1 MELFK
6 LFGTIAID
14 NQDANAEIDKTTGI
28 AEDAKSKISGAFEK
42 VGNAAVKVGK
52 AVATGMAA
60 AGAAVVGLVK
70 QSIDA
75 YADYEQLVG
84 GVETLFKDSAR
95 EVLLYADRAFET
107 AGISANNYMETVTSF
122 SASLLQSLGG
132 DTAKAAEM
140 ADMAII
146 DMADN
151 ANKMGSSISAIQ
163 VAYQGFAKQNYSM
176 LDNLKLGYGGTQAE
190 MYRLMLD
197 AAALNEEFAKTAEFT
212 LTEKGQL
219 IANFSDIVDAIHIVQ
234 TEMGITG
241 TTAREASTTITGS
254 LNMAKS
260 AWQNLV
266 GAMADDGIDL
276 ASYVD
281 NFVWSVGVAVENLL
295 PRIEIALEGVAG
307 LVDQL
312 APLIIRKIPPLVSK
326 LLPSVIRAAS
336 NILNALV
343 ASIPEFVSALSEIL
357 PETMAE
363 LIPALID
370 GAVVLCEGLISELPR
385 LVDMVFSELPLMI
398 GLALRDS
405 ESAFVSGIG
414 EMFLTLHGAW
424 NSKLR
429 PAIEGIMEAFGS
441 LWNAVQPILSV
452 FGDLLT
458 EMTGVSDGADLLR
471 GVIILVSDA
480 LQFVADKVQL
490 VANWISEHS
499 AEIEAT
505 IRYLWQA
512 VQDVWETVGKPI
524 FDFIIDLVGSV
535 AATFAEKMPEI
546 KEFVSKCFSDIK
558 VFWEENLKP
567 CLDAIMTFV
576 QETLLPIWQEVFE
589 EGLTDSVDNAF
600 ATIKSAWE
608 DVLLPV
614 LTGITDFLTGTFTED
629 TSKALDGI
637 ANMSTGAVNFVILA
651 VEAMI
656 NSAIMAINGLIAT
669 YNAVAGKLGLGE
681 IDAIDLVSLDKVTVD
696 WDAVNQAATSGEKIG
711 LLDMFKRKQETHTV
725 SDETKAKLREFTSLL
740 RGIGDGA
747 TGSGSTTGTAAG
759 MNVPTMASMMAT
771 GGVLKRG
778 QIGLLEGSG
787 AEAVVPLERN
797 KGWISRVA
805 QDMNASLG
813 GSETNDLLARLLAAI
828 ENMDDSMTDK
838 FTNAMENMRLS
849 VNGREFGRMVRE
861 YA

>member
-1 MELFK
+1 M
-6 LFGTIAID
+6 
-14 NQDANAEIDKTTGI
+14 
-28 AEDAKSKISGAFEK
+28 
-42 VGNAAVKVGK
+42 
-52 AVATGMAA
+52 
-60 AGAAVVGLVK
+60 
-70 QSIDA
+70 
-75 YADYEQLVG
+75 
-84 GVETLFKDSAR
+84 
-95 EVLLYADRAFET
+95 
-107 AGISANNYMETVTSF
+107 
-122 SASLLQSLGG
+122 
-132 DTAKAAEM
+132 
-140 ADMAII
+140 
-146 DMADN
+146 
-151 ANKMGSSISAIQ
+151 
-163 VAYQGFAKQNYSM
+163 
-176 LDNLKLGYGGTQAE
+176 YGGTQAE
-190 MYRLMLD
+190 MYRLMVD
-197 AAALNEEFAKTAEFT
+197 AKKLGATFNSEFY

-219 IANFSDIVDAIHIVQ
+219 VADFADITTAIHAVQ

-241 TTAREASTTITGS
+241 TTAKEASSTISGS
-254 LNMAKS
+254 LSMMKAS
-260 AWQNLV
+260 WTNLV
-266 GAMADDGIDL
+266 TAMSDETIDF
-276 ASYVD
+276 AAYVD
-281 NFVWSVGVAVENLL
+281 NFVWSVGTVAENLI
-295 PRIEIALEGVAG
+295 PRIEIALEGAVN

-312 APLIIRKIPPLVSK
+312 APVIIKKIPPLVSK

-336 NILNALV
+336 SILNTLV
-343 ASIPEFVSALSEIL
+343 ASIPDFISSISDEL
-357 PETMAE
+357 PTIMAE

-385 LVDMVFSELPLMI
+385 LVDMVFSELPLLI

-414 EMFLTLHGAW
+414 EMFLTLHGTW
-424 NSKLR
+424 NAKLK

-490 VANWISEHS
+490 VADWISEHS

-505 IRYLWQA
+505 IRWLWEA
-512 VQDVWETVGKPI
+512 VQDVWETVGRPI
-524 FDFIIDLVGSV
+524 FDFIVDLVGTV
-535 AATFAEKMPEI
+535 ADTFAEKMPEI

-589 EGLTDSVDNAF
+589 QGLTDSVDHAF

-629 TSKALDGI
+629 TGKALDGI

-656 NSAIMAINGLIAT
+656 NSAIRAINGLIAT

-696 WDAVNQAATSGEKIG
+696 WDAVNQAAASGENIG

-725 SDETKAKLREFTSLL
+725 SDETKAKLREFASVLQGYWGNT
-740 RGIGDGA
+740 
-747 TGSGSTTGTAAG
+747 TGSDTSNVTWSSNSRSAAL
-759 MNVPTMASMMAT
+759 VPKMAT

-787 AEAVVPLERN
+787 AEAVVPLEHN

-828 ENMDDSMTDK
+828 ENMDESMTGK
-838 FTNAMENMRLS
+838 FTDALQAMRFDVS
-849 VNGREFGRMVRE
+849 GREFGRLVRE